1 VTHYDVVIVGAGIA
15 GASLAAEIAP
25 HRAVLLL
32 EAEAQPGYH
41 TTGRSNAFWH
51 ATYGGPLI
59 EPLTSASLDWLRTP
73 PEDFADA
80 GFLSPRGAITL
91 ARDEDSAALEAF
103 VAGFASS
110 GVALGRWDR
119 AMLDAQVPGL
129 RSIWTHAVYEEGCYD
144 IDVAAYHAACLRAA
158 RRGSGRIMTS
168 ARVEGLNRSKG
179 VWQITTTHG
188 EYTAD
193 IVVNAAGAWADVVA
207 EMAGAR
213 PIGIQPYRRTIAQI
227 SVGAEV
233 SADMPFVI
241 DVNGGFYFKP
251 ESGSIWLSPH
261 DETASPPC
269 DAAPEE
275 LDIAIAIDRFECVVD
290 WPVRRVEHSWAG
302 LRSFAPDRLPVYG
315 FDAECAGFFWC
326 AGQGGFG
333 IQTAPAGAKLAAMLL
348 TGRAPDPAISGIDP
362 TLYAPGRFTS

>member
-1 VTHYDVVIVGAGIA
+1 MTHYDVAIIGAGIA
-15 GASLAAEIAP
+15 GASLAAEIVP
-25 HRAVLLL
+25 HRSVLLL

-73 PEDFADA
+73 PESFAEA

-103 VAGFASS
+103 AAGFAGSD
-110 GVALGRWDR
+110 VALEHWNR
-119 AMLDAQVPGL
+119 AILDAHVPGL
-129 RSIWTHAVYEEGCYD
+129 RSAWTHGVYEEGCYD
-144 IDVAAYHAACLRAA
+144 IDVAAYHAACLRMV
-158 RRGSGRIMTS
+158 RRGGGAIMTS
-168 ARVEGLNRSKG
+168 ARLEGLSRSNG
-179 VWQITTTHG
+179 AWSLRTTQG
-188 EYTAD
+188 ESTAD
-193 IVVNAAGAWADVVA
+193 VVVNAAGAWADVVA
-207 EMAGAR
+207 EMARAR
-213 PIGIQPYRRTIAQI
+213 PIGIQPYRRTITQI
-227 SVGAEV
+227 SVSAEV
-233 SADMPFVI
+233 PADMPFVI

-261 DETASPPC
+261 DETPSPAC

-275 LDIAIAIDRFECVVD
+275 LDIAIAIDRFEQVVD
-290 WPVRRVEHSWAG
+290 WPVCRVEHSWAG

-315 FDAECAGFFWC
+315 FDPECEGFFWC

-333 IQTAPAGAKLAAMLL
+333 IQTAPAGAKLAANLI
-348 TGRAPDPAISGIDP
+348 TGNTPDAEIREIDPAR
-362 TLYAPGRFTS
+362 YAPGRFKN